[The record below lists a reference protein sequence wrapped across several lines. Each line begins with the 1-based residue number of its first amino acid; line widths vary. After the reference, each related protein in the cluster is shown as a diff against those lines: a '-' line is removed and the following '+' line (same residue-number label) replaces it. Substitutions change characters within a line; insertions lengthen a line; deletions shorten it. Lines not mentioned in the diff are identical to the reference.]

1 MTHSLH
7 RTGTAE
13 SLMED
18 FVLIARPAMGFNEP
32 GAAGK
37 IRRMLEIIF
46 EVGPANLGSL
56 ESGGTVAG
64 GLDLAAVMAG
74 LDDKSGIRCA
84 FSSRKKLTEVLRR
97 FHEEDLGLSVTV
109 SGIVDNVFSMCD
121 EVGLEPHS
129 INLSLGVH
137 GNTAL
142 LPDEQVGELTTMCG
156 HALIASSL
164 VKKVMNDVKCGRTTA
179 RDAAIEAGKTCAC
192 GLFNL
197 DRAEGILRH
206 PTSLHEP
213 DT

>member
-13 SLMED
+13 SLKND
-18 FVLIARPAMGFNEP
+18 FVLIARPALGFNEQ
-32 GAAGK
+32 GAAAK

-46 EVGPANLGSL
+46 EVGPTNLGSL
-56 ESGGTVAG
+56 ESGGTIAG
-64 GLDLAAVMAG
+64 GLDKEAVLAG

-84 FSSRKKLTEVLRR
+84 FSSREKLTEVLRR
-97 FHEEDLGLSVTV
+97 FNQEDLGISVTV
-109 SGIVDNVFSMCD
+109 SGIVDDVFSMCD

-142 LPDEQVGELTTMCG
+142 LAEEPVREMTTMCG
-156 HALIASSL
+156 HALIASAL
-164 VKKVMNDVKCGRTTA
+164 VRKVMNDVKCGRTTP
-179 RDAAIEAGKTCAC
+179 REAAIEAGKSCAC

-197 DRAEGILRH
+197 DRAESILRQ
-206 PTSLHEP
+206 LQA
-213 DT
+213 

>member
-7 RTGTAE
+7 RIGTAE
-13 SLMED
+13 SLKDD
-18 FVLIARPAMGFNEP
+18 FVLIARPGIGYNEQ
-32 GAAGK
+32 GAAAK

-46 EVGPANLGSL
+46 EVGPTNLGSL

-64 GLDLAAVMAG
+64 GIDLEAVMAG

-84 FSSRKKLTEVLRR
+84 FSSREKLTRVLKM
-97 FHEEDLGLSVTV
+97 FHDENLGISVTV
-109 SGIVDNVFSMCD
+109 SGIIDNVFAMCD

-137 GNTAL
+137 GNTTL
-142 LPDEQVGELTTMCG
+142 LAEEPVREMTTMCG

-164 VKKVMNDVKCGRTTA
+164 VRKVMNDVKCGRTTP

-197 DRAEGILRH
+197 DRAESLLRQ
-206 PTSLHEP
+206 LQA
-213 DT
+213 